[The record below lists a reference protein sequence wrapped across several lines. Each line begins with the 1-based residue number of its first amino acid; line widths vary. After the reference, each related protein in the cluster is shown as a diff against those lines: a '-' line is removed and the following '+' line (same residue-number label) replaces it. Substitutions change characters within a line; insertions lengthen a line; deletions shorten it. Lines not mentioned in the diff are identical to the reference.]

1 MSKIIT
7 TDNLLDFGQQLAAK
21 EDLLLN
27 GKVDK
32 VDGKQLSTNDY
43 TTAEKNK
50 LASLNNY
57 THPTG
62 DGNMHVPATGTTNNG
77 KVLKAGAAA
86 GSIAWGNVTKSEV
99 GLGNVDNTSDLNK
112 PVSTA
117 TQNAL
122 DAKANKTHQHGN
134 ADITDIDAGKIKSG
148 VIDIERIPKGALE
161 RCIVVADD
169 TARKALTTATV
180 QVGDTVKVTATG
192 LMYFV
197 VDDTKLST
205 DEGYEVYTAGAAT
218 SVPWSGV
225 TGKPSTFPPST
236 HTHDDRYYTE
246 AEMNTKLAA
255 KVDVVSGKGLSTNDY
270 TTAEKNKLASLNNYT
285 HPSYTSRASG
295 LYKIVVDATGHISQ
309 VAAVTKA
316 DITALGIPAQDT
328 TYGLASSATNG
339 LMSKEDKTKL
349 DGMSYAT
356 DSDIDAI
363 ITEIFG

>member
-1 MSKIIT
+1 M
-7 TDNLLDFGQQLAAK
+7 
-21 EDLLLN
+21 
-27 GKVDK
+27 
-32 VDGKQLSTNDY
+32 
-43 TTAEKNK
+43 
-50 LASLNNY
+50 
-57 THPTG
+57 
-62 DGNMHVPATGTTNNG
+62 
-77 KVLKAGAAA
+77 
-86 GSIAWGNVTKSEV
+86 

-117 TQNAL
+117 TKNAL

-134 ADITDIDAGKIKSG
+134 ADITGIDAGKIISG

-197 VDDTKLST
+197 VDDKKLST

-255 KVDVVSGKGLSTNDY
+255 KVDVVGGKGLSTNDY

-309 VAAVTKA
+309 TALVTKA

-328 TYGLASSATNG
+328 TYGLASSTANG

-349 DGMSYAT
+349 DGMSYAS

>member
-1 MSKIIT
+1 
-7 TDNLLDFGQQLAAK
+7 
-21 EDLLLN
+21 
-27 GKVDK
+27 
-32 VDGKQLSTNDY
+32 
-43 TTAEKNK
+43 
-50 LASLNNY
+50 
-57 THPTG
+57 
-62 DGNMHVPATGTTNNG
+62 MHVPATGTTNNG

-134 ADITDIDAGKIKSG
+134 SDITDIDAGKIKSG

-316 DITALGIPAQDT
+316 DITSLGIPAQDT
-328 TYGLASSATNG
+328 TYGLASSAANG

>member
-57 THPTG
+57 THP
-62 DGNMHVPATGTTNNG
+62 
-77 KVLKAGAAA
+77 
-86 GSIAWGNVTKSEV
+86 
-99 GLGNVDNTSDLNK
+99 
-112 PVSTA
+112 
-117 TQNAL
+117 
-122 DAKANKTHQHGN
+122 
-134 ADITDIDAGKIKSG
+134 
-148 VIDIERIPKGALE
+148 
-161 RCIVVADD
+161 
-169 TARKALTTATV
+169 
-180 QVGDTVKVTATG
+180 
-192 LMYFV
+192 
-197 VDDTKLST
+197 
-205 DEGYEVYTAGAAT
+205 
-218 SVPWSGV
+218 
-225 TGKPSTFPPST
+225 
-236 HTHDDRYYTE
+236 
-246 AEMNTKLAA
+246 
-255 KVDVVSGKGLSTNDY
+255 
-270 TTAEKNKLASLNNYT
+270 
-285 HPSYTSRASG
+285 SYTSRASG

-309 VAAVTKA
+309 AAAVTKT

-328 TYGLASSATNG
+328 TYSLASSTANG